1 MFNRKGLE
9 IYEDSQMMAFGMDFS
24 DAKVYFFSVFFVF
37 NFHGVKISKEQYC
50 FSLICIGNNKAD
62 IQTGLAPI
70 EILDMGGSVDA

>member
-1 MFNRKGLE
+1 MPK
-9 IYEDSQMMAFGMDFS
+9 STFS
-24 DAKVYFFSVFFVF
+24 LLFFVF

-70 EILDMGGSVDA
+70 EIFDMGGSVDA